1 MACGRLFLRTG
12 VPTQRTNRKDRTA
25 MKLQK
30 ATICGLYAVLEL
42 AARHDEQISAGEIA
56 RKYDISLNHLAKV
69 LRTLV
74 RAKLIESVRGP
85 GGGYRFCGN
94 PKRVTLLDI
103 IELFEDPS
111 PDLAQDSAGDNDE
124 SRALHRVLTDIDD
137 IAVMTL
143 RSVSITS
150 LLKIIE
156 TDKRKGD
163 RASRAARAA
172 VAG

>member
-1 MACGRLFLRTG
+1 
-12 VPTQRTNRKDRTA
+12 

-30 ATICGLYAVLEL
+30 ASICGLYAVLEL
-42 AARHDEQISAGEIA
+42 AAHDDEQISAGEIA
-56 RKYDISLNHLAKV
+56 KKYDISLNHLAKV

-103 IELFEDPS
+103 VELFEDPS
-111 PDLAQDSAGDNDE
+111 SDLDQAAAGDNEE
-124 SRALHRVLTDIDD
+124 SRALHRVLADIDD
-137 IAVMTL
+137 IAITTL
-143 RSVSITS
+143 RSVSLTT

-156 TDKRKGD
+156 TDRRKGE
-163 RASRAARAA
+163 RALGRLARPA
-172 VAG
+172 VAGQG

>member
-1 MACGRLFLRTG
+1 
-12 VPTQRTNRKDRTA
+12 

-42 AARHDEQISAGEIA
+42 AAHAEDQISAGEIA
-56 RKYDISLNHLAKV
+56 RKFDISLNHLAKV

-74 RAKLIESVRGP
+74 RARLIESVRGP

-111 PDLAQDSAGDNDE
+111 PDLDQETGGDNEE

-137 IAVMTL
+137 IAVTTL
-143 RSVSITS
+143 RSVSMIFS
-150 LLKIIE
+150 SEVIE
-156 TDKRKGD
+156 TERN
-163 RASRAARAA
+163 
-172 VAG
+172 VATAISSISVSTRCSALLSSLSPPVS

>member
-1 MACGRLFLRTG
+1 MVEREDE
-12 VPTQRTNRKDRTA
+12 NS

-42 AARHDEQISAGEIA
+42 ASHGDEQISAGEIA

-103 IELFEDPS
+103 VELFEDPAS
-111 PDLAQDSAGDNDE
+111 DLEQETGGDNEE
-124 SRALHRVLTDIDD
+124 SRALHRVLSDIDD
-137 IAVMTL
+137 IAITTL
-143 RSVSITS
+143 RSVSLTS

-156 TDKRKGD
+156 GD
-163 RASRAARAA
+163 RKKSERAVARALRPA
-172 VAG
+172 SV

>member
-1 MACGRLFLRTG
+1 
-12 VPTQRTNRKDRTA
+12 

-42 AARHDEQISAGEIA
+42 AAHPEAQISAAEIA
-56 RKYDISLNHLAKV
+56 KKYDISLNHLAKV

-74 RAKLIESVRGP
+74 RARLIESLRGP

-103 IELFEDPS
+103 VQLFEDPS
-111 PDLAQDSAGDNDE
+111 PDLAEETGGDNEE

-137 IAVMTL
+137 IAITTL

-150 LLKIIE
+150 LLKIID
-156 TDKRKGD
+156 TDR
-163 RASRAARAA
+163 RRSERAARVLRSA
-172 VAG
+172 VGQ

>member
-1 MACGRLFLRTG
+1 
-12 VPTQRTNRKDRTA
+12 

-42 AARHDEQISAGEIA
+42 AAHDDEQISAGEIA

-85 GGGYRFCGN
+85 GGGYRFSGN

-156 TDKRKGD
+156 TDRRKGE
-163 RASRAARAA
+163 RANRARAV

>member
-1 MACGRLFLRTG
+1 
-12 VPTQRTNRKDRTA
+12 

-42 AARHDEQISAGEIA
+42 ATHPEQQISAGEIA
-56 RKYDISLNHLAKV
+56 EKYNISLNHLAKV

-74 RAKLIESVRGP
+74 RARLIESVRGP

-103 IELFEDPS
+103 VELFEDPS
-111 PDLAQDSAGDNDE
+111 PDLDASIADDNE
-124 SRALHRVLTDIDD
+124 EGKALHRVLTDIDD
-137 IAVMTL
+137 IAMTTL

-156 TDKRKGD
+156 ND
-163 RASRAARAA
+163 RRRSERAQSRAVRPAT
-172 VAG
+172 AG

>member
-1 MACGRLFLRTG
+1 
-12 VPTQRTNRKDRTA
+12 

-42 AARHDEQISAGEIA
+42 AARADEQISAGEIA
-56 RKYDISLNHLAKV
+56 KKYDISLNHLAKV

-74 RAKLIESVRGP
+74 RARLIESVRGP

-111 PDLAQDSAGDNDE
+111 PDLDSSIADDNE
-124 SRALHRVLTDIDD
+124 EGRALHRVLTDIDD
-137 IAVMTL
+137 IAMTTL

-156 TDKRKGD
+156 ND
-163 RASRAARAA
+163 RRRQERNQPRVARPA
-172 VAG
+172 VAEQG

>member
-1 MACGRLFLRTG
+1 
-12 VPTQRTNRKDRTA
+12 

-42 AARHDEQISAGEIA
+42 AAHDEQQISAGEIA

-103 IELFEDPS
+103 VELFEDPS
-111 PDLAQDSAGDNDE
+111 SDLDQAAASDNEE

-137 IAVMTL
+137 IAITTL
-143 RSVSITS
+143 RSVSITT

-156 TDKRKGD
+156 TDRRKAERMLG
-163 RASRAARAA
+163 RAARPAI
-172 VAG
+172 AGQG

>member
-1 MACGRLFLRTG
+1 
-12 VPTQRTNRKDRTA
+12 

-42 AARHDEQISAGEIA
+42 AAHADDQISAGQIA
-56 RKYDISLNHLAKV
+56 EKYNISLNHLAKV

-103 IELFEDPS
+103 VELFEDPS
-111 PDLAQDSAGDNDE
+111 PDLDEAMADDNE
-124 SRALHRVLTDIDD
+124 EGRALHKVLTDIDD
-137 IAVMTL
+137 IAVTTL
-143 RSVSITS
+143 RSVSITT

-156 TDKRKGD
+156 NDRRKHE
-163 RASRAARAA
+163 RAQTRAARPA
-172 VAG
+172 VVEQS

>member
-1 MACGRLFLRTG
+1 
-12 VPTQRTNRKDRTA
+12 

-42 AARHDEQISAGEIA
+42 AAHDDAQISAGEIA

-85 GGGYRFCGN
+85 GGGYRFSGN

-103 IELFEDPS
+103 IELFEDPA

-156 TDKRKGD
+156 TDRRKSE
-163 RASRAARAA
+163 RAGRAARAA